1 MEYLKFFIDLVL
13 HLDVHLSAITD
24 HYGLWTYAILFL
36 IIFCETGLVVAPF
49 LPGDS
54 LLFAVGSLAAI
65 GSLRVDYLLV
75 LLTVAA
81 ILGDTV
87 NYGIGRFM
95 GPRVFAME
103 DSRIFKR
110 EYLDRTR
117 AFYEKYGGKTII
129 FARFVPVVRTFAP
142 FVAGVGAM
150 EYRRFLYFNIAGGA
164 AWIGILV
171 SAGYFFGSLSSVKK
185 NFTMVIFI
193 IVIISIMPGI
203 IEYLRHHRGG
213 AGKRAKG

>member
-1 MEYLKFFIDLVL
+1 MEYLKLFIDIVL

-65 GSLRVDYLLV
+65 DSLRLDYLLV
-75 LLTVAA
+75 FLTVAA
-81 ILGDTV
+81 VLGDTV

-103 DSRIFKR
+103 DSRVFKR
-110 EYLDRTR
+110 EYMDRTR

-129 FARFVPVVRTFAP
+129 FARFVPIIRTFAP

-150 EYRRFLYFNIAGGA
+150 KYRRFIFFNVAGGA

-171 SAGYFFGSLSSVKK
+171 CAGYFFGALSAVKK

-193 IVIISIMPGI
+193 IIIISITPGI

-213 AGKRAKG
+213 AGKGAGG